1 MIYIFYEENDCDKF
15 ICMKLELEITWYPLS
30 KVNYC
35 KHLIT
40 KLNSDNKYNFVLL
53 IL

>member
-1 MIYIFYEENDCDKF
+1 MIYIFYEENDGDTF
-15 ICMKLELEITWYPLS
+15 ICIKLELEITILS

-35 KHLIT
+35 KHLKT

-53 IL
+53 TL